1 MTIAKGVRV
10 VVVPSPP
17 MTEKRGKP
25 RKYVGAVGTVCK
37 LNGSGVLLDMGADGV
52 AWVRKKFLEPV
63 NG

>member
-1 MTIAKGVRV
+1 MTFTKGVRV
-10 VVVPSPP
+10 VVAPSPP
-17 MTEKRGKP
+17 TNERRGKP
-25 RKYVGAVGTVCK
+25 RKYVGSVGTVCK